1 MKPVESI
8 RECWNS
14 EAAAYEAFNSAPDSY
29 SRTIERPCIQGLL
42 PELKGKAVLDLGCG
56 TGIFTFLLE
65 QFAPAELVGLD
76 LSEGMLE
83 IAREKARKQGS
94 MAQFVQGDASH
105 ASERLG
111 RRFDLVFSST
121 MTHYIADLDGLF
133 ADIARCLQPD
143 GRCILSVIH
152 PVYSAQYPIG
162 RGDRF
167 PEDDEWTVRYLDR
180 RERAYIQPWIEYNDE
195 CENRLSRSVHHTF
208 GDYVGA
214 IVGAGLRLCGVHE
227 PMPPEEW
234 KKHCPGRYEGFIETP
249 TYMILEIGR
258 Q

>member
-83 IAREKARKQGS
+83 IARKRRGSRTPWHSLFKATRAMLQSG
-94 MAQFVQGDASH
+94 
-105 ASERLG
+105 
-111 RRFDLVFSST
+111 
-121 MTHYIADLDGLF
+121 LDGGLIWCF
-133 ADIARCLQPD
+133 
-143 GRCILSVIH
+143 
-152 PVYSAQYPIG
+152 
-162 RGDRF
+162 
-167 PEDDEWTVRYLDR
+167 R
-180 RERAYIQPWIEYNDE
+180 RR
-195 CENRLSRSVHHTF
+195 
-208 GDYVGA
+208 
-214 IVGAGLRLCGVHE
+214 
-227 PMPPEEW
+227 
-234 KKHCPGRYEGFIETP
+234 
-249 TYMILEIGR
+249 
-258 Q
+258 